1 MSVLSVP
8 GAADLPVR
16 GAMNAC
22 AMVQRCARQQ
32 TGDPASAWAV
42 RETQSSEASYQ
53 PAVQTYVPEAEAPEA
68 ERPLPAAEWA

>member
-8 GAADLPVR
+8 GAAGVPVR
-16 GAMNAC
+16 GAMNAV
-22 AMVQRCARQQ
+22 AMVARCARQQ

>member
-1 MSVLSVP
+1 
-8 GAADLPVR
+8 
-16 GAMNAC
+16 MNAL

-53 PAVQTYVPEAEAPEA
+53 PAVNTYVPEDEAPEA